1 MQDALEG
8 EGTGDAWE
16 PEGSSDEGQSE
27 QGPGTVSMQRSSKMG
42 PRHQQAVKVI
52 QKIACLVP
60 FTASLAGVA
69 IAVLNADFAISLTN
83 QNCSNDEKP
92 GKSRKEKS
100 GSQ

>member
-1 MQDALEG
+1 MPGSPKVPLMRGSPNRVLE
-8 EGTGDAWE
+8 
-16 PEGSSDEGQSE
+16 P
-27 QGPGTVSMQRSSKMG
+27 VSMQRSSKMG

-92 GKSRKEKS
+92 GKSSKEKS